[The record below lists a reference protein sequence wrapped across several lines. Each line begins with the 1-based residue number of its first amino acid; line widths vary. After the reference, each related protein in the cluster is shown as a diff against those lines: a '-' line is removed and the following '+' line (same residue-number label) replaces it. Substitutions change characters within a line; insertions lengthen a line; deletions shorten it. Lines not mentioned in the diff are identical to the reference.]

1 MHGQRK
7 RKGNT
12 MIKKAIVCCHE
23 ADQEMLPIFIER
35 WRDLYPDV
43 ELWLGNDSVKPVTI
57 DHDLPSVKITWGNGV
72 ARSIVNAMLETGG
85 DIVAKLDVDT
95 WHLKNNLFDPFSQS
109 WVMASGHQW
118 QNQAGRFLGIA
129 YAIKR
134 EALLK
139 ITISQSCDSMRGN
152 QEDTAM
158 SQAVRRSYP
167 NGVYL
172 FPFMQCRRADTWGGE
187 DASLIHCGLYG
198 HDEKGRSNALIEL
211 QRLAS
216 GEHVTSSESAWVG
229 MSVMPSRLHGVG
241 AIIDH
246 MTSGNTKPKGVIL
259 SIPNH
264 AFRTDEDY
272 DESEVE
278 RLSEKHIVRRTKDYG
293 AITKYIGIC
302 EQVQD
307 DDLCIILDDDCQYSP
322 QLVARMASEYKEGH
336 AMANSVFRIYNTA
349 LPEGYGAVIFRRS
362 LIDLEKL
369 KRLIYFLNENFTEAL
384 LADDAIMG
392 WYFHNNGV
400 PVTKL
405 EKPVH
410 TNPAESNYDDCAL
423 HKIAGGHFDRY
434 QRTLKFLYENAEMI
448 NKLT

>member
-1 MHGQRK
+1 
-7 RKGNT
+7 
-12 MIKKAIVCCHE
+12 
-23 ADQEMLPIFIER
+23 
-35 WRDLYPDV
+35 
-43 ELWLGNDSVKPVTI
+43 
-57 DHDLPSVKITWGNGV
+57 
-72 ARSIVNAMLETGG
+72 
-85 DIVAKLDVDT
+85 
-95 WHLKNNLFDPFSQS
+95 
-109 WVMASGHQW
+109 
-118 QNQAGRFLGIA
+118 
-129 YAIKR
+129 
-134 EALLK
+134 
-139 ITISQSCDSMRGN
+139 
-152 QEDTAM
+152 
-158 SQAVRRSYP
+158 
-167 NGVYL
+167 
-172 FPFMQCRRADTWGGE
+172 
-187 DASLIHCGLYG
+187 LIHCGLYG

-307 DDLCIILDDDCQYSP
+307 EDLCIILDDDCQYSP

-336 AMANSVFRIYNTA
+336 AMANSVFRIYNTD

-392 WYFHNNGV
+392 WYFRNNGV
-400 PVTKL
+400 PVTKPD
-405 EKPVH
+405 KPVH

-434 QRTLKFLYENAEMI
+434 QRTLKFLYENADAI

>member
-1 MHGQRK
+1 
-7 RKGNT
+7 

-43 ELWLGNDSVKPVTI
+43 ELWLGNDSKKPVTI
-57 DHDLPSVKITWGNGV
+57 EHDLPIVKITWGNGV
-72 ARSIVNAMLETGG
+72 AKSIINAMLETGG

-118 QNQAGRFLGIA
+118 QNEAGRFLGIA

-241 AIIDH
+241 AIVER
-246 MTSGNTKPKGVIL
+246 MSSGVVKPKRVIL
-259 SIPNH
+259 SIPEH
-264 AFRTDEDY
+264 ASRTEEEY
-272 DESEVE
+272 DETEIA
-278 RLSEKHIVRRTKDYG
+278 RLEETTLVQRTTDLG
-293 AITKYIGIC
+293 PITKYVGLC
-302 EQVQD
+302 ELVGA
-307 DDLCIILDDDCQYSP
+307 DDLCIVLDDDCSYSP
-322 QLVARMASEYKEGH
+322 QLVARMVSEYKEGH
-336 AMANSVFRIYNTA
+336 AMANRVISVSGID
-349 LPEGYGAVIFRRS
+349 LPEGCGGVIFRRS
-362 LIDLEKL
+362 LIDLSKL
-369 KRLIYFLNENFTEAL
+369 KRLIVFLDDEFTEAL
-384 LADDAIMG
+384 LADDAVMG
-392 WYFHNNGV
+392 WFFQSQGV
-400 PVTKL
+400 QVTKL
-405 EKPVH
+405 ERPVYA
-410 TNPAESNYDDCAL
+410 PPIEANYDACAL
-423 HKIAGGHFDRY
+423 HKIDGGHFDRY
-434 QRTLKFLYENAEMI
+434 QRTLKFLNEKRAVIMQLILN
-448 NKLT
+448 

>member
-1 MHGQRK
+1 
-7 RKGNT
+7 

-23 ADQEMLPIFIER
+23 SDQEMLPIFVAR
-35 WRDLYPDV
+35 WRELYPDV
-43 ELWLGNDSVKPVTI
+43 ELWLGNDIVKPVKI
-57 DHDLPSVKITWGNGV
+57 DHDLPSVKITWGAGV
-72 ARSIVNAMLETGG
+72 SKSIIAAMLATGG

-95 WHLKNNLFDPFSQS
+95 WHLKNNLFDPFTDSS
-109 WVMASGHQW
+109 VMAVGHQW
-118 QNQAGRFLGIA
+118 PNEPSRFLGIA
-129 YAIKR
+129 YAVKR
-134 EALLK
+134 EALLR
-139 ITISQSCDSMRGN
+139 IEVSQSCGSMRGN
-152 QEDTAM
+152 QEDIAM
-158 SQAVRRSYP
+158 NHALRRSYP
-167 NGVYL
+167 NGVHL
-172 FPFMQCRRADTWGGE
+172 IPIGQARRADTWNGE
-187 DASLIHCGLYG
+187 DASLIHCGIYG
-198 HDEKGRSNALIEL
+198 NGNKHREYALAEL
-211 QRLAS
+211 QRLAC
-216 GEHVTSSESAWVG
+216 GGHVEAIESAWVG

-241 AIIDH
+241 AIVDH
-246 MTSGNTKPKGVIL
+246 MTSGSTKPKGVIL

-264 AFRTDEDY
+264 AFRTEEDY

-278 RLSEKHIVRRTKDYG
+278 RLSQKHIVRRTKDYG

-322 QLVARMASEYKEGH
+322 QLVARMASEYREGH
-336 AMANSVFRIYNTA
+336 AMANSVFRIYNTD

-369 KRLIYFLNENFTEAL
+369 KRLIYFLNESFTEAL

-392 WYFHNNGV
+392 WYFRNNGV

-423 HKIAGGHFDRY
+423 HKIHGGHFDRY
-434 QRTLKFLYENAEMI
+434 QRTLKFLYENADAI

>member
-1 MHGQRK
+1 
-7 RKGNT
+7 

-23 ADQEMLPIFIER
+23 ADQNMLPIFIER
-35 WRDLYPDV
+35 WRELYPDV
-43 ELWLGNDSVKPVTI
+43 ELWLGDDSVKPVTI
-57 DHDLPSVKITWGNGV
+57 EHDLPSVKITWGAGV
-72 ARSIVNAMLETGG
+72 SKSIIAAMLETGG

-95 WHLKNNLFDPFSQS
+95 WHLKNNLFDPFADSS
-109 WVMASGHQW
+109 VMAVGHQW
-118 QNQAGRFLGIA
+118 PNEPSRFLGIA
-129 YAIKR
+129 YAVRR

-139 ITISQSCDSMRGN
+139 IEVSQSCASMRGT
-152 QEDTAM
+152 QEDIAM
-158 SQAVRRSYP
+158 NHALRRSYP
-167 NGVYL
+167 NGVHL
-172 FPFMQCRRADTWGGE
+172 IPIGQARRADTWNGE
-187 DASLIHCGLYG
+187 DASLIHCGIYG
-198 HDEKGRSNALIEL
+198 NDNKQREYALAEL
-211 QRLAS
+211 QRLAC
-216 GEHVTSSESAWVG
+216 GGHVTSEESAWVG
-229 MSVMPSRLHGVG
+229 MSVMPSRLHGVA
-241 AIIDH
+241 AIVDH

-264 AFRTDEDY
+264 AFRTEEDY
-272 DESEVE
+272 DESEVK
-278 RLSEKHIVRRTKDYG
+278 RLSEKATVHRIKDYG

-322 QLVARMASEYKEGH
+322 QLVARMANEYKEGH
-336 AMANSVFRIYNTA
+336 AMANSVFRIYNTD

-369 KRLIYFLNENFTEAL
+369 KRLIYFLNESFTEAL

-392 WYFHNNGV
+392 WYFRNNGV

-434 QRTLKFLYENAEMI
+434 QRTLKFLYENADAI